1 MLSDIPWSDLSWA
14 WPWLGLIW
22 PLPWLLGKLRN
33 PASVVQ
39 RPVPALRLPG
49 LPASLGAAHHRDHNQ
64 RPWLLWLSWSMLLL
78 AVMRPVLP
86 ADPVRLPAQGRDLM
100 LAVDLSGSMNE
111 QDVIWDGAVRT
122 RLQAVQAA
130 AGEFLR
136 SRSGDRI
143 GLVLFGET
151 AHLYTPLSLDTETA
165 ADMLREAEVGLAG
178 EKTAIGDA
186 LAVATEHLLDA
197 SQADERVI
205 VLLTDGENNAGRLT
219 PEQAAQLAAD
229 AGIRIHTIG
238 LSGDQPR
245 GRGLFGRLLGS
256 GLDREQLE
264 TLANIGG
271 GISLIA
277 QGGASLAEV
286 YEQLNRIEPQAV
298 AEEFRLPPRE
308 FFWWPLLGALLLVVL
323 QLVREVHSA

>member
-1 MLSDIPWSDLSWA
+1 MLSGMPWAELSWS
-14 WPWLGLIW
+14 WPWLGLIA
-22 PLPWLLGKLRN
+22 PLPWLLAKLR
-33 PASVVQ
+33 PRTSAQ
-39 RPVPALRLPG
+39 PTAPALRLPG
-49 LPASLGAAHHRDHNQ
+49 LPATLGHAETIDQHQ
-64 RPWLLWLSWSMLLL
+64 RPWLLWLCWGLLLL
-78 AVMRPVLP
+78 ALMRPVLP
-86 ADPVRLPAQGRDLM
+86 ADPVRLPAEGRDLM

-111 QDVIWDGAVRT
+111 QDVVWDGAIRT

-130 AGEFLR
+130 AGDFLR

-197 SQADERVI
+197 SKADERVI
-205 VLLTDGENNAGRLT
+205 VLLTDGENNAGQLT

-256 GLDREQLE
+256 GLDREQLQK
-264 TLANIGG
+264 LANIGG

-277 QGGASLAEV
+277 QGGDSLAEV
-286 YEQLNRIEPQAV
+286 YDQLNRIEPQAI
-298 AEEFRLPPRE
+298 AEEFRLPARE
-308 FFWWPLLGALLLVVL
+308 FFWWPLLGALILATL
-323 QLVREVHSA
+323 QLYREVRSG

>member
-1 MLSDIPWSDLSWA
+1 MLSTTLWQELSWV
-14 WPWLGLIW
+14 WPWLALLW
-22 PLPWLLGKLRN
+22 PTPWLLRRLLN
-33 PASVVQ
+33 SAAPSEQ
-39 RPVPALRLPG
+39 PVSALRLPG
-49 LPASLGAAHHRDHNQ
+49 LPSDLGAARTTDSQ
-64 RPWLLWLSWSMLLL
+64 PTPWLLWLCWSLVVVAL
-78 AVMRPVLP
+78 MRPVLP
-86 ADPVRLPAQGRDLM
+86 ADPIRLPAEGRDLM

-136 SRSGDRI
+136 SRRGDRI

-151 AHLYTPLSLDTETA
+151 AHLYTPLSLDTPTA

-205 VLLTDGENNAGRLT
+205 VLLTDGENNAGQLT

-256 GLDREQLE
+256 GLDREQLQR
-264 TLANIGG
+264 LATIGG
-271 GISLIA
+271 GISLVA
-277 QGGASLAEV
+277 QGGDSLAEV
-286 YEQLNRIEPQAV
+286 YAQLNRIEPQAI
-298 AEEFRLPPRE
+298 AEEYRLPPRE
-308 FFWWPLLGALLLVVL
+308 FFWWPLVAALLFAVL
-323 QLVREVHSA
+323 QLLREVHRG